1 MSEPSSPGAASWF
14 CVTSAIASS
23 VSEGVRHAARLAAL
37 LPVWW
42 PLAVITIPFN
52 ISHYACETIASRDH
66 ATQPRT
72 CLMAVPENYA
82 RNNLKSRRKYVAK
95 RIDNLLDG
103 SPTTKA
109 RTSDQREAQKNFASR
124 IHMVQRSRESSG

>member
-1 MSEPSSPGAASWF
+1 MSEPSSPGEASWF
-14 CVTSAIASS
+14 SVTSAIASS
-23 VSEGVRHAARLAAL
+23 VSEGVRHAARLAAV
-37 LPVWW
+37 LPGWW

-72 CLMAVPENYA
+72 CLMAVPEHHA
-82 RNNLKSRRKYVAK
+82 RNNLQSRRKYVAK

-103 SPTTKA
+103 TPSSRA
-109 RTSDQREAQKNFASR
+109 RSCGLWGA
-124 IHMVQRSRESSG
+124 